1 MKIAIIGAGAMGGS
15 FAKGL
20 LKSQFTAPKNI
31 TVANPH
37 EEKLQPF
44 ALKGA
49 GVTTDNVSAVKEAD
63 AIVVAVKPWLV
74 EQVVKEIAPVF
85 DETRQILVS
94 FAASITTC
102 QLQEWLGKPSA
113 TLFLAMPN
121 IAIAECESMTFLV
134 PIDAQQ
140 EQVAAVEE
148 LFNAVG
154 KTMITDEAHL
164 HVGTALAGCGIA
176 YAMRYV
182 RAASEGGVELGYK
195 ADVSKEVVLQT
206 LKGAVAVL
214 EATGVHPEEAI
225 DKVTT
230 PGGLTIK
237 GLNEMEHAGFSSA
250 VIKGL
255 KASVSK

>member
-15 FAKGL
+15 FATGL
-20 LKSQFTAPKNI
+20 LKSKAIAPENI
-31 TVANPH
+31 MVANPH
-37 EEKLQPF
+37 EDKLQPF
-44 ALKGA
+44 AMQGA
-49 GVTTDNVSAVKEAD
+49 HVTTSNVVAAKAAD
-63 AIVVAVKPWLV
+63 AIVIAVKPWLV

-85 DETRQILVS
+85 DETRQLLLS
-94 FAASITTC
+94 FAASVTVG

-113 TLFLAMPN
+113 TLFQVMPN

-134 PIDAQQ
+134 PVHARQ
-140 EQVAAVEE
+140 EQVTAVTE
-148 LFNAVG
+148 LFSAVG

-182 RAASEGGVELGYK
+182 RAASEAGVELGYK
-195 ADVSKEVVLQT
+195 ADISKEVVLQT
-206 LKGAVAVL
+206 LKGAVALL
-214 EATGVHPEEAI
+214 EATGLHPEVAI
-225 DKVTT
+225 DRVTT

-237 GLNEMEHAGFSSA
+237 GLNELEHAGFSSA

-255 KASVSK
+255 KASVSQ